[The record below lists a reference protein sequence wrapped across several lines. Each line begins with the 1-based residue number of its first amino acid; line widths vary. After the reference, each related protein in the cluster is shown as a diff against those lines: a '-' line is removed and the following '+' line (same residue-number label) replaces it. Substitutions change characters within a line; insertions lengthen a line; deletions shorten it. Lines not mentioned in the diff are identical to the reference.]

1 MTTKEL
7 LSSKP
12 FEDTQVVHSQSDIE
26 TLRENVG
33 ETNYTVVPESIRNIV
48 YSGLPEKSYS
58 RRKTS
63 KERLEEFKEKH
74 YNRLTGEMADELDDI
89 LRRM

>member
-26 TLRENVG
+26 TLRG
-33 ETNYTVVPESIRNIV
+33 
-48 YSGLPEKSYS
+48 KCW
-58 RRKTS
+58 
-63 KERLEEFKEKH
+63 
-74 YNRLTGEMADELDDI
+74 
-89 LRRM
+89 